1 MPLREGE
8 TRHVRMFITS
18 RHPTKRRLLWA
29 PPNAKTV
36 CMPWPRKRMRSHT
49 SASLKSPLAT
59 TKPVSLQS
67 MGLLPPFYWGM
78 GGKVMVRTWPERPL
92 SCSS

>member
-1 MPLREGE
+1 
-8 TRHVRMFITS
+8 
-18 RHPTKRRLLWA
+18 
-29 PPNAKTV
+29 
-36 CMPWPRKRMRSHT
+36 MRSHT